1 MLDFSAFTITSGD
14 WQYIGGLFFVCI
26 LAKFLG
32 SELRT
37 LVIALIGVTVVDSP
51 AILYIVG
58 LLALVFRLF
67 DMARPRGL

>member
-1 MLDFSAFTITSGD
+1 MLDFSAFTITAGD
-14 WQYIGGLFFVCI
+14 WQYMGGLFFVCL

-37 LVIALIGVTVVDSP
+37 LVIALIGVTVVESP
-51 AILYIVG
+51 ATLYMVG

-67 DMARPRGL
+67 DIAKPRGL

>member
-14 WQYIGGLFFVCI
+14 WEYIGGLFFVCL

-37 LVIALIGVTVVDSP
+37 LVIGLIGVTVVDSP

-67 DMARPRGL
+67 DMAKPKGL